1 MAEKQHLT
9 LDKAKQ
15 VIEDYLM
22 FASLSIGRLILVDF
36 SESSSKEII
45 DFAESLPQE
54 LINYSNTL
62 DKLEEKMAKNIDK
75 IQKELKGD

>member
-1 MAEKQHLT
+1 MAEQKHLT

-22 FASLSIGRLILVDF
+22 FVGLSIGRLIYIDF
-36 SESSSKEII
+36 SIFSSEKII
-45 DFAESLPQE
+45 EFAESLPKE

-62 DKLEEKMAKNIDK
+62 DKLEEKMEKK
-75 IQKELKGD
+75 YFSKS